1 MKANKNK
8 NKNSSVSTAGIQNS
22 SPKLDWIITP
32 ATSIQSTTTF
42 ATIVVTDLKL
52 KLPKRNM
59 KLNVITREMASED
72 DLLAGIMRTRFL
84 NNDFALPPSQLFLH
98 LPVPHLHA
106 PPISSG
112 HSTLPV
118 SQIAAALSTFLS
130 SVLLPHKIHLKL
142 FDRNPQQE
150 SEASFEEDGRQSC
163 RNFCSKA
170 ETEFPKETK
179 RTDCSD
185 KCTPE
190 LDALLVRDAFF

>member
-1 MKANKNK
+1 MKANK
-8 NKNSSVSTAGIQNS
+8 NKNSSVSTAGMQNS
-22 SPKLDWIITP
+22 PPKIDWISTP
-32 ATSIQSTTTF
+32 ATSIQSTGTF
-42 ATIVVTDLKL
+42 ARTVVTDLKR
-52 KLPKRNM
+52 KLPKLNM
-59 KLNVITREMASED
+59 KLSVITRGMAKIIISED
-72 DLLAGIMRTRFL
+72 DLLAGIMRSRFL
-84 NNDFALPPSQLFLH
+84 NNDFALPPSRQF
-98 LPVPHLHA
+98 LHA

-118 SQIAAALSTFLS
+118 SQIAAALSTFPS
-130 SVLLPHKIHLKL
+130 SVLPHKIHLKL

-185 KCTPE
+185 KCTP
-190 LDALLVRDAFF
+190 ARCTIGQSLLP